1 MFAPRVSQSA
11 RIKEMAE
18 LFADFEVNKE
28 PRWRRLLRL
37 VAVSFVLHVLFFAA
51 ILYVPIL
58 REMFHLADKASGVKF
73 VDEDYE
79 KTEIRDRA
87 VLIDVS
93 HRLQYPPGYFDANPT
108 GSAEPI
114 AQPTP
119 APTPNIV
126 FRAKPTPRPTP
137 VPTPK
142 HSPQPSPTPAD
153 ATSEIAAN
161 PPKTK
166 EEAEKAIDNI
176 AAKTGVVRPTED
188 KINKKPLKDWLA
200 HNNELYKNG
209 KLDLSKT
216 IEIVIVARRDDKG
229 KLSDPQVVSKAGD
242 PVLIEAAKEFIAA
255 VNDSNMLYFLEG
267 VGGSQ
272 VRFVVKLDDAKVTAS
287 VESEVESEERA
298 EKMAVTYSAMLL
310 LGKIAKSDKDEAVI
324 YQNTHIS
331 SKGKQIVVDFTMPRQ
346 TAGEMIKKQLP
357 TS

>member
-1 MFAPRVSQSA
+1 MFAPGVSRSA

-79 KTEIRDRA
+79 KTQIRDRA

-119 APTPNIV
+119 APTPNII
-126 FRAKPTPRPTP
+126 FKSKPAPRPKP
-137 VPTPK
+137 VPTPQP
-142 HSPQPSPTPAD
+142 SPSAKPSPTPAD

-176 AAKTGVVRPTED
+176 AAKTGVVRPMED

-200 HNNELYKNG
+200 HNNEKYKNG
-209 KLDLSKT
+209 NLDLSKT
-216 IEIVIVARRDDKG
+216 IEIVIVAKRDDKG
-229 KLSDPQVVSKAGD
+229 KLSDPQVVSKSGD
-242 PVLIEAAKEFIAA
+242 QNLADAARELVAA
-255 VNDSNMLYFLEG
+255 INDSNILYILEG
-267 VGGSQ
+267 VGGSD
-272 VRFVVKLDDAKVTAS
+272 V
-287 VESEVESEERA
+287 
-298 EKMAVTYSAMLL
+298 
-310 LGKIAKSDKDEAVI
+310 
-324 YQNTHIS
+324 
-331 SKGKQIVVDFTMPRQ
+331 
-346 TAGEMIKKQLP
+346 
-357 TS
+357 

>member
-137 VPTPK
+137 VPTPQP
-142 HSPQPSPTPAD
+142 SPQPSPTPAD

-176 AAKTGVVRPTED
+176 AAKTGVMRPTED

-200 HNNELYKNG
+200 HNNERYKNG
-209 KLDLSKT
+209 NLDLSKT
-216 IEIVIVARRDDKG
+216 IDLVIVA
-229 KLSDPQVVSKAGD
+229 
-242 PVLIEAAKEFIAA
+242 
-255 VNDSNMLYFLEG
+255 
-267 VGGSQ
+267 
-272 VRFVVKLDDAKVTAS
+272 
-287 VESEVESEERA
+287 
-298 EKMAVTYSAMLL
+298 
-310 LGKIAKSDKDEAVI
+310 
-324 YQNTHIS
+324 
-331 SKGKQIVVDFTMPRQ
+331 
-346 TAGEMIKKQLP
+346 
-357 TS
+357 

>member
-1 MFAPRVSQSA
+1 M
-11 RIKEMAE
+11 
-18 LFADFEVNKE
+18 
-28 PRWRRLLRL
+28 RLTI
-37 VAVSFVLHVLFFAA
+37 VSFVLHALLFTA

-79 KTEIRDRA
+79 KTQIRDRA

-108 GSAEPI
+108 GSAEAL

-119 APTPNIV
+119 APTPNII
-126 FRAKPTPRPTP
+126 FKSKPAPRPKP
-137 VPTPK
+137 VPTPQP
-142 HSPQPSPTPAD
+142 SPSAKPSPTPAD

-216 IEIVIVARRDDKG
+216 IDLVIVARRDDKG

-310 LGKIAKSDKDEAVI
+310 LGKIAKSDKDEGVI
-324 YQNTHIS
+324 YQNTRIS
-331 SKGKQIVVDFTMPRQ
+331 SRGKQIVVDFTMPRQ